1 VGYDTVNYVSIDVGS
16 PVLYS
21 WCFNREVA
29 TRSGLD
35 RIEHVGLEPVK
46 LSECNVVNHKIHLR
60 TYLLGDIVLLEAF
73 ELCDGAGRLRIP
85 IVGDPC
91 EDLFSLCGYFV
102 GKMRVAL
109 AVMHVRRSRLG
120 LEIVEGAVRGR
131 MG

>member
-1 VGYDTVNYVSIDVGS
+1 VGYDTVNYVSIGVGS

-21 WCFNREVA
+21 RCFNREVA
-29 TRSGLD
+29 TRASLD

-46 LSECNVVNHKIHLR
+46 LSECNVVSTRFICVPICSATSSCWRHLSFATAPGGYEFR
-60 TYLLGDIVLLEAF
+60 
-73 ELCDGAGRLRIP
+73 
-85 IVGDPC
+85 IVGDPR
-91 EDLFSLCGYFV
+91 EDLFSLCEYLV
-102 GKMRVAL
+102 GKMRLAL

>member
-21 WCFNREVA
+21 RCFNREVA
-29 TRSGLD
+29 TRAGLD

-46 LSECNVVNHKIHLR
+46 LSECNVVKHKIHCVPICLATSSCWR
-60 TYLLGDIVLLEAF
+60 HL

-85 IVGDPC
+85 IVGDPR
-91 EDLFSLCGYFV
+91 EDLFSLCGYLV
-102 GKMRVAL
+102 GKMRLAL

>member
-16 PVLYS
+16 PMLYS

-29 TRSGLD
+29 TRTGLD

-46 LSECNVVNHKIHLR
+46 LSECNVVKHKIHLP
-60 TYLLGDIVLLEAF
+60 THLLGDIVLLEAF
-73 ELCDGAGRLRIP
+73 ELCDGAGRLRIS
-85 IVGDPC
+85 IVGDPR
-91 EDLFSLCGYFV
+91 EDLFSLCGYLV
-102 GKMRVAL
+102 GKMRLAL
-109 AVMHVRRSRLG
+109 AVIHVRRSRLG